1 MNIECDLILR
11 FFYMRRNE
19 ELFILTSGQDDKVD
33 DGDEEWTGIIS
44 KINGFMKEE
53 TKIITN
59 MFNEKLDKLIGD
71 SYKVEG

>member
-33 DGDEEWTGIIS
+33 DGDEGWTGIIS